1 MKIKIYVVTE
11 CYTSNDRGAE
21 GFVSETKVFTSYYKA
36 IEKMRELVDIVDSKA
51 KIDEKTL
58 LPQKELYAEAH
69 ATDYENAAYDWELT
83 EHEIEYDG

>member
-51 KIDEKTL
+51 EIDEKIILNTRE
-58 LPQKELYAEAH
+58 KYANAH
-69 ATDYENAAYDWELT
+69 ATDYDDSACNWELT